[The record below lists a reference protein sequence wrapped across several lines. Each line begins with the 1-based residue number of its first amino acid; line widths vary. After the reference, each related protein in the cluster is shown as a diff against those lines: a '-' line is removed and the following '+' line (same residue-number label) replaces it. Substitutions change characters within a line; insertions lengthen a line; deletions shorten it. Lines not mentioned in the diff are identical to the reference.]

1 MSTAV
6 ITGPTGAIGTALID
20 ELATHGYEVYA
31 VCREKSTRMNC
42 IPKHPLVHIV
52 ACDVQ
57 RIDNLL
63 HLISAPCDVF
73 FHFAWVGV
81 YGNDRDNLFGQNENV
96 RFTLQAVEV
105 AKALGCHTFVGAGSQ
120 SEYGVTDMALT
131 PNHPTFPE
139 SGYGVA
145 KLSAGLFSRLRCQ
158 QLGMHHVWCRV
169 LSVYGPRDGETS
181 IIMRLIRKLLS
192 KEHMPLTMGEQV
204 WDYLY
209 SKDAGLAFR
218 LAAEKGKNGAIYVL
232 GSGSSRRLCEYFAAV
247 RDAIDPKLTL
257 GFGEVPYYP
266 HQAIHLEADI
276 SNLTADTGFL
286 PQYAFEEGIQ
296 ETIEW
301 VRNHPVE

>member
-158 QLGMHHVWCRV
+158 QLGMQGCRFGISSCCRKGEKWCNLCAWKWKLPSSLRIFCCRTGCNR
-169 LSVYGPRDGETS
+169 SQTY
-181 IIMRLIRKLLS
+181 IRFWRGTLLS
-192 KEHMPLTMGEQV
+192 APSYTSGGG
-204 WDYLY
+204 YLEP
-209 SKDAGLAFR
+209 D
-218 LAAEKGKNGAIYVL
+218 
-232 GSGSSRRLCEYFAAV
+232 SRYWLSTTV
-247 RDAIDPKLTL
+247 RI
-257 GFGEVPYYP
+257 
-266 HQAIHLEADI
+266 
-276 SNLTADTGFL
+276 
-286 PQYAFEEGIQ
+286 
-296 ETIEW
+296 
-301 VRNHPVE
+301 